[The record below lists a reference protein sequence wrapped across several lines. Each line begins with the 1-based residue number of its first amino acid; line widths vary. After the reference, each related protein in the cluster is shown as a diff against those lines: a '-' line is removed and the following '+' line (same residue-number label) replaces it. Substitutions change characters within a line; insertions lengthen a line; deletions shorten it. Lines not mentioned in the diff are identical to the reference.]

1 MKRAKVSQ
9 ALFAKV
15 AANKSQVSG
24 KGDFVIAGLLGVLFL
39 KQTLGLELDPS
50 PPPTNK
56 NTSVPTIIT
65 IFISGEPVVFLAFAC
80 LSGFLFPFK
89 IGWGKDQLTAKLFL
103 CLCTNTHVF
112 SHLCYI
118 TYTSASGTRTFQNDG
133 ILLIWQVKKLFS

>member
-24 KGDFVIAGLLGVLFL
+24 GGGFVIAGLLGVLLL

-56 NTSVPTIIT
+56 NTSVPTIIII

-89 IGWGKDQLTAKLFL
+89 IG
-103 CLCTNTHVF
+103 
-112 SHLCYI
+112 
-118 TYTSASGTRTFQNDG
+118 
-133 ILLIWQVKKLFS
+133 

>member
-24 KGDFVIAGLLGVLFL
+24 RGDFVIAGLFGVLFL

-56 NTSVPTIIT
+56 NTSVPTIII

-89 IGWGKDQLTAKLFL
+89 IG
-103 CLCTNTHVF
+103 
-112 SHLCYI
+112 
-118 TYTSASGTRTFQNDG
+118 
-133 ILLIWQVKKLFS
+133 

>member
-24 KGDFVIAGLLGVLFL
+24 RGGFVVAGLFGVLFL

-50 PPPTNK
+50 PPNNK
-56 NTSVPTIIT
+56 NTSVPTIII

-89 IGWGKDQLTAKLFL
+89 IG
-103 CLCTNTHVF
+103 
-112 SHLCYI
+112 
-118 TYTSASGTRTFQNDG
+118 
-133 ILLIWQVKKLFS
+133 